1 VKRLLPRR
9 SLSLRLRAVVL
20 ASIVM
25 ALFVA
30 LGAMIA
36 YDLTAY
42 RRSWTGDLHVQA
54 ELLGT
59 TTAPAIAFDDP
70 RMARENLGLLRFQP
84 RIRAAA
90 IFDPQGRLFASWQ
103 AEDVSQPLPERPA
116 GADSVATVERD
127 LVVWHR
133 VVDHGQFAGTVYLRA
148 RDELVDRILSYSV
161 LALAVALLAVA
172 ATWLVSSWLQGLVTR
187 PVLSIAAIARDVVAR
202 GDYSRRAVKL
212 SDDEVG
218 GLVDAFNGML
228 DEIERRKLAL
238 EASNLEKDREV
249 EERRLAQQEVMR
261 LNEGLEQRVRERTA
275 QLEKSNRELSLA
287 SDAAEAANRA
297 KSEFLS
303 NMSHELRTPL
313 NAIIGFGQLL
323 ASDDL
328 PATPE
333 RNRTFLNHIIDAGR
347 HLLLLINEILN
358 LSQIEAGKL
367 TLSLE
372 PVALDEVLEECR
384 ALTQMAANQ
393 RGIRLAF
400 GKASGMY
407 VHADRTRLKQV
418 LLNLLSNAVKYNR
431 RDGAIIVECSADDEG
446 FVRVSVQDTGQGLGP
461 EQLRNLFQPFNRLGR
476 EIDGIE
482 GSGIGLALTK
492 RLVELMGG
500 TIGVQSTLD
509 VGSVFWVQLRAATMA
524 AQQSVF
530 GSLDSVGGM
539 SAPAAA
545 PSATV
550 LCIDDNLANLTL
562 LKEALSLRTDCR
574 VLTATDGRAGVEVAR
589 HYQPDVILMD
599 NNMPVM
605 NGVEALRHLQ
615 DDPATAHIPVIAV
628 SANAMSDAV
637 TSGMA
642 QGFFRYLVKPFDLVD
657 LMDAVDA
664 ALDEKKKARR
674 AGA

>member
-1 VKRLLPRR
+1 MKRLLPRR
-9 SLSLRLRAVVL
+9 SLNLRMRAVVL
-20 ASIVM
+20 VSTIM
-25 ALFVA
+25 ALVLA

-36 YDLTAY
+36 YDLVAY
-42 RRSWTGDLHVQA
+42 RRSWSGDLQVQA
-54 ELLGT
+54 ELIGT
-59 TTAPAIAFDDP
+59 TTAPAVAFDDS
-70 RMARENLGLLRFQP
+70 RMAHENLALLRFQP
-84 RIRAAA
+84 RLRVAA
-90 IFDPQGRLFASWQ
+90 IYDPQGRLFASWR
-103 AEDVSQPLPERPA
+103 AEDAQVGPPAQPA
-116 GADSVATVERD
+116 AADSVATLDRD

-133 VVDHGQFAGTVYLRA
+133 VVTHGQFAGTVYLRA
-148 RDELVDRILSYSV
+148 RDELVDRIYSYSL
-161 LALAVALLAVA
+161 LALVIVLLTLG
-172 ATWLVSSWLQGLVTR
+172 ATWFVSSWLQGLVTR
-187 PVLSIAAIARDVVAR
+187 PVLSIAAVARDVVAR
-202 GDYSRRAVKL
+202 RDYSRRATKL

-218 GLVDAFNGML
+218 GLVDAFNAML
-228 DEIERRKLAL
+228 SEIERRTHAL
-238 EASNLEKDREV
+238 EASNQEKDREV
-249 EERRLAQQEVMR
+249 QERRLAQQEVMR
-261 LNEGLEQRVRERTA
+261 LNEELEQRVRERTA

-323 ASDDL
+323 ASDEL

-384 ALTQMAANQ
+384 ALTHMAANQ
-393 RGIRLAF
+393 RGIRLNF
-400 GKASGMY
+400 GKASGTY

-431 RDGAIIVECSADDEG
+431 RDGAIIVECGADDEG
-446 FVRVSVQDTGQGLGP
+446 FVRISVQDTGPGLGP
-461 EQLRNLFQPFNRLGR
+461 EQVRNLFQPFNRLGR

-500 TIGVQSTLD
+500 TIGVQSTPD

-524 AQQSVF
+524 SAQSVF
-530 GSLDSVGGM
+530 GSLDAIGGLT
-539 SAPAAA
+539 AAEATPA
-545 PSATV
+545 ATV

-562 LKEALSLRTDCR
+562 LKEALALRTDCR

-599 NNMPVM
+599 NNMPIM
-605 NGVEALRHLQ
+605 SGIEALRRLR
-615 DDPATAHIPVIAV
+615 DDPATAGIPVIAV

-637 TSGMA
+637 DSGMA

-664 ALDEKKKARR
+664 ALDEKKARHPR
-674 AGA
+674 A

>member
-1 VKRLLPRR
+1 VRRLLPRR

-20 ASIVM
+20 ASTLM
-25 ALFVA
+25 ALVVA

-36 YDLTAY
+36 YDLLAY
-42 RRSWTGDLHVQA
+42 RRGWSGDLRSQA

-59 TTAPAIAFDDP
+59 TTAPALAFDDP
-70 RMARENLGLLRFQP
+70 RMARENLALLRLQP
-84 RIRAAA
+84 RLRAAA
-90 IFDPQGRLFASWQ
+90 IFDARGKLFASWH
-103 AEDVSQPLPERPA
+103 AEDAEQSLPDRPA
-116 GADSVATVERD
+116 GADSVGTVDRD

-148 RDELVDRILSYSV
+148 RDELIDRIVSYSV
-161 LALAVALLAVA
+161 LALVIVLLTVA
-172 ATWLVSSWLQGLVTR
+172 ATWAVSQWLQGLVTR
-187 PVLSIAAIARDVVAR
+187 PVLSIAAVAREVVAR
-202 GDYSRRAVKL
+202 SDYSRRAVKL

-218 GLVDAFNGML
+218 GLVDAFNEML
-228 DEIERRKLAL
+228 GEIERRKLAL
-238 EASNLEKDREV
+238 EASNREKDREV

-261 LNEGLEQRVRERTA
+261 LNERLEQRVRERTA

-323 ASDDL
+323 ASDEL

-400 GKASGMY
+400 CKASGTY

-431 RDGAIIVECSADDEG
+431 RDGAIILDCTTDDEG

-461 EQLRNLFQPFNRLGR
+461 EQLRGLFQPFNRLGR

-500 TIGVQSTLD
+500 TIGVQSTVD

-530 GSLDSVGGM
+530 GSLDGANRFAAS
-539 SAPAAA
+539 PAA
-545 PSATV
+545 PTATV

-562 LKEALSLRTDCR
+562 LKEALALRTDCR

-589 HYQPDVILMD
+589 HYRPDMILMD

-605 NGVEALRHLQ
+605 NGVEALRQLQ
-615 DDPATAHIPVIAV
+615 DDPATADIPVIAV
-628 SANAMSDAV
+628 SANAMSGAVDA
-637 TSGMA
+637 GIA

-664 ALDEKKKARR
+664 ALDEKKKPRSR
-674 AGA
+674 A